1 MTSEIRDGDIVQH
14 LAGSNIASGDVVVI
28 GNRVGIAIADIA
40 SGSSGAVKMVGCY
53 SVTKVSAQAWAA
65 GDEIFWDASASKFTT
80 VGTANTF
87 AGHAMDIAANPT
99 ASGNLRLSPG
109 YKKSTVIAA
118 VATADGSDAATTQA
132 LANSLKASHNAL
144 LAALKVA
151 GLMANS

>member
-1 MTSEIRDGDIVQH
+1 MTSKIRDGDIIQY
-14 LAGSNIASGDVVVI
+14 LAGSNIVSGQPVVI
-28 GNRVGIAIADIA
+28 GNRIGIAINDIA
-40 SGSSGAVKMVGCY
+40 SGASGAVEMTGCY

-99 ASGNLRLSPG
+99 STGNLRLSPG
-109 YKKSTVIAA
+109 TKKMAVQAA
-118 VATADGSDAATTQA
+118 SVAADTAAMVVDF
-132 LANSLKASHNAL
+132 NAL
-144 LAALKVA
+144 LTKLKLN